1 MDETFVFHRGAR
13 VTVVVGSNNLDA
25 TANLGQRK
33 KDKNINSS

>member
-25 TANLGQRK
+25 TANLGQK
-33 KDKNINSS
+33 KEKKKTKT

>member
-13 VTVVVGSNNLDA
+13 AVVVGSNNLDA
-25 TANLGQRK
+25 TANLGQQK